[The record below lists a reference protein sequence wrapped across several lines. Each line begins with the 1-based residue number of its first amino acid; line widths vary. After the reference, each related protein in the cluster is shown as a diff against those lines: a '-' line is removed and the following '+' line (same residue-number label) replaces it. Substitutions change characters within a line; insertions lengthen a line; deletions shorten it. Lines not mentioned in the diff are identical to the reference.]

1 MGRAKFDD
9 SYDDDAEKKPN
20 LKGKRSFNRENLQDE
35 AGASHRK
42 KRSGVRA
49 HRKKTHKDQFWEEN
63 Q

>member
-1 MGRAKFDD
+1 MVRAKFDD
-9 SYDDDAEKKPN
+9 SYDDDAQEKTN
-20 LKGKRSFNRENLQDE
+20 QKGKRSYNRENLQDE
-35 AGASHRK
+35 AGPSHRK